1 MNSQT
6 PYRTL
11 SQQLLRVG
19 LRGVEWIERPPVI
32 FYFNGPFFLVQR
44 ETNDNDMLS
53 GVVIGVRDN
62 VGQNLVQR
70 EFHGV
75 YDLRL
80 DLMASPEIVD
90 YAREPLN
97 LGELVFELDSD
108 DFTHDCAA
116 LSKNFKAKMV
126 ISSDWGAPAEWR
138 LT

>member
-53 GVVIGVRDN
+53 GVVIGVRDDI
-62 VGQNLVQR
+62 GQNLVQ
-70 EFHGV
+70 
-75 YDLRL
+75 
-80 DLMASPEIVD
+80 A
-90 YAREPLN
+90 N
-97 LGELVFELDSD
+97 LHVVQGFRV
-108 DFTHDCAA
+108 
-116 LSKNFKAKMV
+116 
-126 ISSDWGAPAEWR
+126 
-138 LT
+138 